1 MGFSDEKPRIRNIIS
16 QIIPLTSCLD
26 IELPAV
32 ESSKRKALIGKSI
45 NAFLWFKPK
54 LPVWFQGRIFRCHLN
69 SHGRD
74 RDVCDGC
81 GQ

>member
-1 MGFSDEKPRIRNIIS
+1 MGFSDEKPRIRDIINP
-16 QIIPLTSCLD
+16 II
-26 IELPAV
+26 LPASRRIPKEKSV
-32 ESSKRKALIGKSI
+32 DRKVYQRFSYGSSPSCPYG
-45 NAFLWFKPK
+45 
-54 LPVWFQGRIFRCHLN
+54 FQGRIFRCHLN